1 MSLVSYI
8 VLATAFGITD
18 MLLFRRC
25 AEATPVRLSA
35 GLAISFVVA
44 AVHAFLLWLGVW
56 VGNTFRFQLAADPM
70 AFQSANCWIFFALAL
85 FVGIRTALP
94 YLRREP
100 RLPVFSLTG
109 FGQVVLL
116 AAATGINVFLVGVG
130 AGFADSVLHVHW
142 CLWPMLAM
150 CFLLGYLGVMFG
162 RRKVAVRPRR
172 WAFVAALMVLG
183 VAVAALVSI

>member
-8 VLATAFGITD
+8 VIATAFGILN

-25 AEATPVRLSA
+25 AEATPVRLSV
-35 GLAISFVVA
+35 GLTISLLVA
-44 AVHAFLLWLGVW
+44 AVHALLLWLGAW
-56 VGNTFRFQLAADPM
+56 LGNTFRFELAADPM

-85 FVGIRTALP
+85 FVGLRTALP

-100 RLPVFSLTG
+100 KLPVFSLEG

-130 AGFADSVLHVHW
+130 IGFADSVLHTHR
-142 CLWPMLAM
+142 CIWPMLTM
-150 CFLLGYLGVMFG
+150 CVLLGYLGVMFG
-162 RRKVAVRPRR
+162 RQKVAVRPRR

-183 VAVAALVSI
+183 VAVAALFSI